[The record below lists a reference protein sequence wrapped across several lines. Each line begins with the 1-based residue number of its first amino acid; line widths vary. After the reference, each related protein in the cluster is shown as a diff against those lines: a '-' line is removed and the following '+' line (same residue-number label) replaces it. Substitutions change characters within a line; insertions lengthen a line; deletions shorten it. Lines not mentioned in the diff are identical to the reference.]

1 MSVTDARPNLILVS
15 IDSLRADHCGFLG
28 ADSDL
33 TPTMDRLASE
43 GVAFRN
49 AIATGPQTFSSMP
62 AVFTGRHRPQTTLQS
77 NTEIPHWQRRLV
89 SIRSHFD
96 RYGSLP
102 ERLQRLGYETAGFSP
117 NPWMSANAG
126 ADRGF
131 DHFADR
137 SGSASDRR
145 SHWLTDRVPARIR
158 DRKSVEIGLDLLT
171 SQSFFAK
178 WEDYYGDLRATV
190 RDLSEPYFLWVFLM
204 DTHFPFITG
213 RSHRE
218 EQSLVGMYASMLR
231 SEGALRGDVDAL
243 ADDATASA
251 QRSYR
256 DTVRAVDAFLERLLA
271 DTAGDDPALF
281 VHADHGESFGE
292 HGSYGHH
299 HRQVFEENVHVPYLV
314 HNAGAVGEVEAPT
327 SLATIHD
334 AVLQTAREGRFESA
348 ETAAEAVFT
357 ASECGR
363 NQAVRSDRV
372 KYIRSRD
379 EELLF
384 DLERDPDETANLA
397 DERPDL
403 RREYERRLDEFVE
416 HHEEVDRLAQAVRNV
431 ASVGGL

>member
-33 TPTMDRLASE
+33 TPTIDRLASN
-43 GVAFRN
+43 GVAFRT

-96 RYGSLP
+96 RHGSLP

-178 WEDYYGDLRATV
+178 WQDYYGDLRATV

-204 DTHFPFITG
+204 DTHFPFIAG

-218 EQSLVGMYASMLR
+218 EQSLLGMYASMLR

-256 DTVRAVDAFLERLLA
+256 DTVRAVDAFLDRLLG
-271 DTAGDDPALF
+271 DTADDDPALF

-299 HRQVFEENVHVPYLV
+299 HRQVFEENVHVPLVLSDGDHDGTIERPVSITDIGEYLAPDGV
-314 HNAGAVGEVEAPT
+314 PDQHPTSEVVYSQSLPGDRFAVRGRNWKYIASVADGEIVSEELYDLEVDAGEVT
-327 SLATIHD
+327 D
-334 AVLQTAREGRFESA
+334 
-348 ETAAEAVFT
+348 
-357 ASECGR
+357 
-363 NQAVRSDRV
+363 RSDERAELADVGRRAVESRV
-372 KYIRSRD
+372 SHHA
-379 EELLF
+379 
-384 DLERDPDETANLA
+384 ERDAIRKAT
-397 DERPDL
+397 
-403 RREYERRLDEFVE
+403 VE
-416 HHEEVDRLAQAVRNV
+416 SD
-431 ASVGGL
+431 GF